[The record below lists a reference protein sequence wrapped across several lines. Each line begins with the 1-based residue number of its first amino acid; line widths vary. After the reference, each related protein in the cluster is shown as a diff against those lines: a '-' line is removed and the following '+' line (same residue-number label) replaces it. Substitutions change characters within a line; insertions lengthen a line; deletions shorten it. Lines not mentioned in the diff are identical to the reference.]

1 MKIAK
6 ILVGLALAAGGLGS
20 APVEPPVPMAL
31 VMLNP
36 SAAAAERV
44 PSGWQLK
51 VNRGAPDLTVI
62 SEGESRVLRFKSSRS
77 SFAIERAVDVDVNR
91 YPLLTWNWKV
101 SALPAGGDFRRL
113 STDDQAAQVLVVF
126 ADHRVL
132 SYIWD
137 TSAPKGAFQSASSIP
152 LLHIFA
158 LVCQSGAA
166 ALNQWT
172 PESHNL
178 ARDYEM
184 AYNRPPSNVKG
195 IRLQI
200 NTQHTGGS
208 AESYF
213 GDVSFEAAR

>member
-1 MKIAK
+1 MKIANVV
-6 ILVGLALAAGGLGS
+6 VGLALAAGGVVS

-36 SAAAAERV
+36 SAAPERV
-44 PSGWQLK
+44 PAGWQLK
-51 VNRGAPDLTVI
+51 VNRGVPDVTVI
-62 SEGESRVLRFKSSRS
+62 SQGESRVLRFRSNKS
-77 SFAIERAVDVDVNR
+77 SFAIERAVDIDINR

-101 SALPAGGDFRRL
+101 SELPAGADFRHL

-137 TSAPKGAFQSASSIP
+137 TSAPKGTFQSASSVP

-158 LVCQSGAA
+158 MVCQSGAGG
-166 ALNQWT
+166 LNQWT

-184 AYNRPPSNVKG
+184 AYNRPPSQVKG
-195 IRLQI
+195 LRLQI
-200 NTQHTGGS
+200 NTQHTGGF